1 MASRKKMT
9 VKIDTL
15 VEVKPITDAQK
26 IAVKG
31 YDGGKHLFLYGSAG
45 TGKTFIML
53 YKALK
58 EALTERKSIYIVR
71 SLVPT
76 RDIGFLPGTIEEKSD
91 LYQEPYKNMVKY
103 MFKQQS
109 DEAFTSLY
117 NRLVEQKTIR
127 FLTTSFI
134 RGLTLDDSIVLVDES
149 QNLNFWELNSI
160 ITRIGQDSKIIFCG
174 DIDQT
179 DLRHTDEVNG
189 FRNMLGIL
197 ETMKEFECVKF
208 DLNDIVRSGFI
219 KSYLVA
225 KMKFGIGSL

>member
-1 MASRKKMT
+1 MTSRKKMT

-15 VEVKPITDAQK
+15 VEVKPITNAQK
-26 IAVKG
+26 VAVKG
-31 YDGGKHLFLYGSAG
+31 YDAGKNLFLYGSAG

-53 YKALK
+53 YKALQ
-58 EALTERKSIYIVR
+58 EALNEQKTIYIVR

-134 RGLTLDDSIVLVDES
+134 RGLTLDNSVIIVDES

-160 ITRIGQDSKIIFCG
+160 ITRVGQNSRIVFCG
-174 DIDQT
+174 DVDQT
-179 DLRHTDEVNG
+179 DLRNDEVHG
-189 FRNMLGIL
+189 FNTMLSIL
-197 ETMKEFECVKF
+197 VEMEEFDTIKF
-208 DLNDIVRSGFI
+208 GLNDIVRSGFI
-219 KSYLVA
+219 KSYLIA
-225 KMKFGIGSL
+225 KMKIGM